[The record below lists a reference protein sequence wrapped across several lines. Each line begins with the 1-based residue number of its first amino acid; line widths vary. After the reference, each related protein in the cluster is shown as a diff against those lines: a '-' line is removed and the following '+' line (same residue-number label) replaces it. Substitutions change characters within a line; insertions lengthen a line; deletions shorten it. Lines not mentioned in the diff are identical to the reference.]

1 MKHNYFF
8 DTIKFNHK
16 YPLLASIGKQ
26 VVFWIIAFNLLFFIV
41 HHHTISIFSVL
52 GSSFEAKVTPL
63 ILFVILMGLFFGV
76 ALGLLDYGMKK
87 TYNKNH
93 PLGVSILVGGVLYF
107 ILVMGLVYL
116 TRSITQFLS
125 DELFLDQALE
135 GLFSDANWRH
145 FNYILMGYTFFMTL
159 VISFIGQMNQ
169 KFGPGYLL
177 PILFGRFRYPREEE
191 RIFMFLD
198 LASSTKLA
206 EQLGHIKYS
215 ALIQDCFLDINIV
228 VRKHNAD
235 IYQYVGDE
243 VVVSWPSEAL
253 QNYACT
259 EFFFAVQKRLV
270 RRKLHYTQTY
280 GVLPSFKAGLHMGIV
295 TMVEV
300 GDVKRDIAYHGDTL
314 NVAARLEELCNE
326 TQQPI
331 LVSAAVKERLKL
343 DQKYTTISIGH
354 RKLSGREVPVEIF
367 GLAPHN

>member
-8 DTIKFNHK
+8 DTLKFNHK

-26 VVFWIIAFNLLFFIV
+26 VLFWIIAFNLLFFIV
-41 HHHTISIFSVL
+41 HHHTLSILSFL
-52 GSSFEAKVTPL
+52 GHSFEARLLPL
-63 ILFVILMGLFFGV
+63 ILFVVFIGLFFGV
-76 ALGLLDYGMKK
+76 ALGLFDYVMRRI
-87 TYNKNH
+87 YHKNH
-93 PLGVSILVGGVLYF
+93 PLGVNILVGSVLYF
-107 ILVMGLVYL
+107 IVVMGLVYL
-116 TRSITQFLS
+116 TRSTAQFLS
-125 DELFLDQALE
+125 DGLFLDQALK
-135 GLFSDANWRH
+135 GLFSDANWKH

-206 EQLGHIKYS
+206 EQLEHIKYS
-215 ALIQDCFLDINIV
+215 ALIQDCFIDINKV
-228 VRKHNAD
+228 VRKYNAD

-243 VVVSWPSEAL
+243 VVVSWPAEDL

-259 EFFFAVQKRLV
+259 EFFFAVQERLG
-270 RRKLHYTQTY
+270 RRKQYYLQTY

-314 NVAARLEELCNE
+314 NVAARLEGLCKE

-331 LVSAAVKERLKL
+331 LVSAVVKERLKL
-343 DQKYTTISIGH
+343 DEKYTTISLGH
-354 RKLSGREVPVEIF
+354 RKLSGREIPVEIF
-367 GLAPHN
+367 GLAPRN